1 MKRLPSALL
10 ALVAMLIP
18 SVATGQDSTGIDDDG
33 PEWLYADS
41 LFVQEPSWIHATVAK
56 DIVVLSFR
64 DSTTAAHRA
73 AIIQRVHGSIVYH
86 ARTHVGDGLYY
97 VRVASHPDACGVQQA
112 LDILDHVPAVET
124 AGPHMLLTWVTDTA
138 RAKKG
143 HIADGGMANAPAT
156 RKGSKHPCPPGTGLL
171 R

>member
-1 MKRLPSALL
+1 MKRLRSALL
-10 ALVAMLIP
+10 TLMGMLIP
-18 SVATGQDSTGIDDDG
+18 TVATGQDSTVIDDDG

-56 DIVVLSFR
+56 DIVLLSFR
-64 DSTTAAHRA
+64 DSTTAARRD
-73 AIIQRVHGSIVYH
+73 AIIQRVYGTIVYH
-86 ARTHVGDGLYY
+86 ARTHVGDGFYY

-112 LDILDHVPAVET
+112 LDVLDHVPEVET
-124 AGPHMLLTWVTDTA
+124 AVPHALLTWVTDTL
-138 RAKKG
+138 RAEKG

-156 RKGSKHPCPPGTGLL
+156 HKGSKHPCPPGTGLL